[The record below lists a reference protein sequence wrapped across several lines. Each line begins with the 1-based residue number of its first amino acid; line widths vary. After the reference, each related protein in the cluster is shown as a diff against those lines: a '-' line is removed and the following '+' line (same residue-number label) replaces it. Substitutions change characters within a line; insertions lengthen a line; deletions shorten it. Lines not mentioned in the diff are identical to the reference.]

1 MVGFNSGWGG
11 VVIWWAA
18 ENKRRPRRNRF
29 NFLIF
34 NFLTR
39 WQRWVLC
46 SQASGVESAGLMFDL
61 RVRMLMWEKKKVIMQ
76 KLLLYLRSPYIYKIN
91 SLWQLCIYLSQQA
104 IRYLD
109 PCETFKPN
117 TCFFFMITS
126 KVNVLK
132 NLHIIPSTL
141 LQMRSDMLS
150 IFFLRFLD
158 LTEIKNKSSNISN
171 ITSVGWRD

>member
-1 MVGFNSGWGG
+1 MAEVSSLFTG
-11 VVIWWAA
+11 VWSRVSWINVWST
-18 ENKRRPRRNRF
+18 RPH
-29 NFLIF
+29 
-34 NFLTR
+34 
-39 WQRWVLC
+39 
-46 SQASGVESAGLMFDL
+46 AD
-61 RVRMLMWEKKKVIMQ
+61 VRKKKVIMQ

-91 SLWQLCIYLSQQA
+91 SLWQSCIYLSQQA

-132 NLHIIPSTL
+132 NVHIIPSTL
-141 LQMRSDMLS
+141 LQMQSDMLR

-158 LTEIKNKSSNISN
+158 LTEIKNKVLTFL
-171 ITSVGWRD
+171 TSRLWVEEIKPRWRVTLLRTFLSHIQHI